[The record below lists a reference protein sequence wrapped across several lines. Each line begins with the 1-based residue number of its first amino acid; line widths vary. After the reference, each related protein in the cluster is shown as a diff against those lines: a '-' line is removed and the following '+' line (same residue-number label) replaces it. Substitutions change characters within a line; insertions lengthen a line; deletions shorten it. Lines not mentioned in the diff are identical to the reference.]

1 MAIEAEIPTRSLTRL
16 SKTPMRPFLARALF
30 APTFAWNYLLG
41 RVLHKRHWWD
51 QVDPCVILGA
61 LPLKRDVPK
70 LAKLDVRGVINM
82 CQEYAGP
89 TTAYQKY
96 QIEQLWLPTVDFNPP
111 SLDSVSRG
119 VEFLHQKTSKSQ
131 RVYVHCKAGR
141 ARSATIV
148 ICWLVKH
155 KGMSPEQAQA
165 HLLACRPH
173 VNPRLLSRPVVRE
186 YLGLPNLGSSS

>member
-1 MAIEAEIPTRSLTRL
+1 MLPFFARSL
-16 SKTPMRPFLARALF
+16 FL
-30 APTFAWNYLLG
+30 PTFAWNYLLA
-41 RVLHKRHWWD
+41 RVLHRRHWWD
-51 QVDPCVILGA
+51 SVDPDVILGA

-70 LAKLDVRGVINM
+70 LAKLQVRGVINM
-82 CQEYAGP
+82 CQEYPGP
-89 TTAYQKY
+89 KEAYQ
-96 QIEQLWLPTVDFNPP
+96 QHNIDQLWLPTVDFNPP
-111 SLDSVSRG
+111 SLEAVQKG
-119 VEFLHQKTSKSQ
+119 VEFLHQKTKQNQ

-155 KGMSPEQAQA
+155 RGMSPEQAQA

-186 YLGLPNLGSSS
+186 FLGLDLSSPPSA

>member
-1 MAIEAEIPTRSLTRL
+1 
-16 SKTPMRPFLARALF
+16 MRPFLARALF
-30 APTFAWNYLLG
+30 VPTFAWNFLLG
-41 RVLHKRHWWD
+41 RVLHRRDWWD
-51 QVDPCVILGA
+51 EVDPCVILGA

-70 LAKLDVRGVINM
+70 LASLDVRAVINM

-89 TTAYQKY
+89 TTAYQTY

-111 SLDSVSRG
+111 SLDSVRRG
-119 VEFLHQKTSKSQ
+119 VEFLYQKTSKSQ

-165 HLLACRPH
+165 HLLTCRPH

-186 YLGLPNLGSSS
+186 YLGLPNLESGS

>member
-1 MAIEAEIPTRSLTRL
+1 MANEAAIPIRLPPRL
-16 SKTPMRPFLARALF
+16 SKTLMRPFIARALF

-41 RVLHKRHWWD
+41 RVLHRRDWWSE
-51 QVDPCVILGA
+51 VDPCVILGA
-61 LPLKRDVPK
+61 RPLASDVSK
-70 LAKLDVRGVINM
+70 LASLDVRGVINM

-111 SLDSVSRG
+111 SLDSVRRG
-119 VEFLHQKTSKSQ
+119 VEFLHEKTSKSQ

-186 YLGLPNLGSSS
+186 YLGLPNLGSGS

>member
-1 MAIEAEIPTRSLTRL
+1 MLPFFARSL
-16 SKTPMRPFLARALF
+16 FL
-30 APTFAWNYLLG
+30 PTFAWNYLLA
-41 RVLHKRHWWD
+41 RVLHRRHWWD
-51 QVDPCVILGA
+51 SVDPDVILGA

-70 LAKLDVRGVINM
+70 LAKLQVRGVINM
-82 CQEYAGP
+82 CQEYPGP
-89 TTAYQKY
+89 KEAYQ
-96 QIEQLWLPTVDFNPP
+96 QHNIEQLWLPTVDFNPP
-111 SLDSVSRG
+111 SLEAVQKG
-119 VEFLHQKTSKSQ
+119 VEFLHQKTKQNQ

-155 KGMSPEQAQA
+155 RGMSPEQAQA

-186 YLGLPNLGSSS
+186 FLGLDLSSPPSA